1 MRDIELLVANE
12 ELISKLYAI
21 YAEKFPKEKEF
32 WLNKAAEEDI
42 HAELL
47 QALRSIIRKNNYF
60 FEEGRFSIKAIELSI
75 SYLENVIQKAGN
87 YSLINALSVAEDIKN
102 SLIEQ
107 DFLKLFLVTQYSL
120 KILY

>member
-1 MRDIELLVANE
+1 MRGIELLVANE

>member
-1 MRDIELLVANE
+1 MRGIELLVANE

-60 FEEGRFSIKAIELSI
+60 FEEGRFRDRK
-75 SYLENVIQKAGN
+75 
-87 YSLINALSVAEDIKN
+87 SV
-102 SLIEQ
+102 
-107 DFLKLFLVTQYSL
+107 V
-120 KILY
+120 